1 MSFSLPSVKVKTF
14 HRKVKVLRRA
24 FCRIHS
30 KCVHP
35 SSVFDKPFTM
45 ADLSLFRQL
54 AASCATM
61 LPLLPKEEQ
70 DEARRMVGKML
81 NKEVDDKEEDDK
93 TEVLERVSGMLF
105 KEMEDKKAV
114 SEMLTSDEDK
124 KFVKVEMVEQAEDRG
139 PKIVEKSVANVKPSD
154 VDEILTRYKI
164 VTEIKEMVVDAVK
177 VERKERS
184 TFSQEKEEE
193 EKEVAEE
200 VAVEEE
206 KAEEEVNSVNV
217 EDEESI
223 PGKVESNLGCST
235 SETLDQSK
243 TDENQSKEK
252 ENTLVSLEVV
262 AKSEDAI
269 FDAKI
274 SPEIKSESRWWK
286 KRRSIDVFEDVEM
299 PLKKI
304 KTEKSENESEN
315 KSPGGEAKKRQ
326 GSKCGECKGWISKKY

>member
-24 FCRIHS
+24 FCRIYS

-70 DEARRMVGKML
+70 DEARKMVGKML

-105 KEMEDKKAV
+105 KEVEDKKAV

-124 KFVKVEMVEQAEDRG
+124 KFVKVEAVEQAEDRG
-139 PKIVEKSVANVKPSD
+139 PKIVETSEANMKPSD

-164 VTEIKEMVVDAVK
+164 VTEIKEMEMDAVK
-177 VERKERS
+177 VESKERL

-193 EKEVAEE
+193 EKEVAEKEADEE
-200 VAVEEE
+200 VEKDEEE
-206 KAEEEVNSVNV
+206 INSVNV

-235 SETLDQSK
+235 SATLDQSK
-243 TDENQSKEK
+243 TEENQSKEK
-252 ENTLVSLEVV
+252 ENSLERFEEV
-262 AKSEDAI
+262 AKSEDAQ
-269 FDAKI
+269 K